1 MRHVGGTKAKPPAL
15 SLADGFAVLVTNRTS
30 DPTLAAAVPPEE
42 LIDRPLAG
50 RNSALCQLIKLTT
63 PEFAMLKLMAVG
75 VTALLVTAS
84 PLAHAQ
90 APSAGV
96 PATQL
101 GTLTDMQMNLV
112 KAALQLTPDQEKYW
126 PPIEDA
132 IRTEAQD
139 REARIATAAKR
150 IAELRQNPIEVLQTP
165 DPVDLLQRRANALAQ
180 RSADL
185 KMLASAW
192 QPLYET
198 LTPDQKKRMASLS
211 LFVLR
216 NMSNAT
222 QQRDLQCDEEQ

>member
-1 MRHVGGTKAKPPAL
+1 
-15 SLADGFAVLVTNRTS
+15 
-30 DPTLAAAVPPEE
+30 
-42 LIDRPLAG
+42 
-50 RNSALCQLIKLTT
+50 
-63 PEFAMLKLMAVG
+63 
-75 VTALLVTAS
+75 
-84 PLAHAQ
+84 
-90 APSAGV
+90 
-96 PATQL
+96 
-101 GTLTDMQMNLV
+101 MQMNLV

-126 PPIEDA
+126 PAIEDA

-150 IAELRQNPIEVLQTP
+150 LAELRQNPIEVLQTP
-165 DPVDLLQRRANALAQ
+165 DPVDLLQRRADALAQ

-185 KMLASAW
+185 KKLASAW

>member
-1 MRHVGGTKAKPPAL
+1 LIGRERDGTLP
-15 SLADGFAVLVTNRTS
+15 
-30 DPTLAAAVPPEE
+30 
-42 LIDRPLAG
+42 
-50 RNSALCQLIKLTT
+50 
-63 PEFAMLKLMAVG
+63 
-75 VTALLVTAS
+75 
-84 PLAHAQ
+84 
-90 APSAGV
+90 V
-96 PATQL
+96 PANKVNHSGVRDVENDVENNGCWSDCTPRCCIPTCPRAGSFIW
-101 GTLTDMQMNLV
+101 GTRNPVGNFDGYADESRQGGATAD
-112 KAALQLTPDQEKYW
+112 YW
-126 PPIEDA
+126 PAIEDA

-150 IAELRQNPIEVLQTP
+150 LAELRQNPIEILQTP
-165 DPVDLLQRRANALAQ
+165 DPVDLLQRRADALAQ

-185 KMLASAW
+185 KKLAGAW

>member
-1 MRHVGGTKAKPPAL
+1 
-15 SLADGFAVLVTNRTS
+15 
-30 DPTLAAAVPPEE
+30 
-42 LIDRPLAG
+42 
-50 RNSALCQLIKLTT
+50 
-63 PEFAMLKLMAVG
+63 MLKIIAVG

-96 PATQL
+96 RVPATDL
-101 GTLTDMQMNLV
+101 VTFTDMQINLV
-112 KAALQLTPDQEKYW
+112 KAALQLTPEQEKYW
-126 PPIEDA
+126 PAIEDA
-132 IRTEAQD
+132 IRAAAQN
-139 REARIATAAKR
+139 RQARIAAVGKR
-150 IAELRQNPIEVLQTP
+150 LAELRQNPIEVLQTP
-165 DPVDLLQRRANALAQ
+165 DPVDVLQRRADSLAQ

-185 KMLASAW
+185 KKLASAW

>member
-1 MRHVGGTKAKPPAL
+1 
-15 SLADGFAVLVTNRTS
+15 
-30 DPTLAAAVPPEE
+30 
-42 LIDRPLAG
+42 
-50 RNSALCQLIKLTT
+50 
-63 PEFAMLKLMAVG
+63 MLKMMLKIMAVG

-84 PLAHAQ
+84 PLARAQ

-126 PPIEDA
+126 PAIEDA

-150 IAELRQNPIEVLQTP
+150 LAELRQNPIEILQTP
-165 DPVDLLQRRANALAQ
+165 DPVDLLQRRADALAQ

-185 KMLASAW
+185 KKLAGAW